1 MAAVAVPQHIP
12 TSRVAQAA
20 SAARTH
26 LTLTHFSLQLLLSFL
41 HSARLTLVLSIVNE
55 HTDFEVRAASPEGPL
70 WADSLRGSAGISSCA
85 AIVLLALALRRGY
98 PSGSRAAEQTSQFR
112 FMVSLPV
119 RRLRERFFVF
129 MLGVPQTES
138 ELARG

>member
-55 HTDFEVRAASPEGPL
+55 HTNFEVRA
-70 WADSLRGSAGISSCA
+70 GSAEGCQLNRLEMPLAYCMHCHRFVSCCLVA
-85 AIVLLALALRRGY
+85 QL
-98 PSGSRAAEQTSQFR
+98 SQSRLITCC
-112 FMVSLPV
+112 
-119 RRLRERFFVF
+119 
-129 MLGVPQTES
+129 
-138 ELARG
+138 